1 MSVKVTEIFNIN
13 THIDVLSSY
22 GNKAVI
28 NKLYVCT
35 SLWLWLIVNLYYNTK
50 SWITSLKVCVFA
62 MFLAIYIL
70 WVSNPHILA
79 KTKHYQ

>member
-13 THIDVLSSY
+13 THIDVLSSC

-50 SWITSLKVCVFA
+50 S
-62 MFLAIYIL
+62 
-70 WVSNPHILA
+70 
-79 KTKHYQ
+79 